1 MPVGK
6 ALRVSCQ
13 FLVGW
18 QKGSA
23 RTQLWEAWLLEP
35 QTRDLKPPKIGHL
48 SRGDGPSWPTSPKA
62 MPNPRDW
69 GAENLWA
76 LGAQQVKELEEA
88 ARTTPSLG
96 PEFQMLPREG
106 FTTKES

>member
-6 ALRVSCQ
+6 ALRVSYQ

-35 QTRDLKPPKIGHL
+35 QTRDPKPPKIGHL
-48 SRGDGPSWPTSPKA
+48 AGMMDPAGPPH
-62 MPNPRDW
+62 PRPRRTQGTGEQRTCGPW
-69 GAENLWA
+69 
-76 LGAQQVKELEEA
+76 GAQQVKVEEA

-96 PEFQMLPREG
+96 LEFQMLPREG